1 MKRKEY
7 QKPMTEAIEADV
19 DQILAASPTGKT
31 SIEAMEDPE
40 DLTPASSSRSSSAFG
55 EDLWDE
61 EDL

>member
-7 QKPMTEAIEADV
+7 QKPMTEGIEADV
-19 DQILAASPTGKT
+19 ESWILAASPNGT

-40 DLTPASSSRSSSAFG
+40 DLTPASASRAFSVFD
-55 EDLWDE
+55 EDLEDE